1 MSLIQETM
9 DRPEP
14 LPAGVDLHVAGER
27 TEYCFGLDLGQK
39 RDYTAL
45 ALVERS
51 EVVYR
56 ERSAVTYKRF
66 EKVEYRLRFLERLEL
81 GLPFPDVIAPVD
93 EVVTA
98 LRRSRGA

>member
-1 MSLIQETM
+1 MGLLRETR
-9 DRPEP
+9 DRTEP

-56 ERSAVTYKRF
+56 SGA
-66 EKVEYRLRFLERLEL
+66 RLRIS
-81 GLPFPDVIAPVD
+81 GSKKSSTGCGSSNGWSWGFPIR
-93 EVVTA
+93 T
-98 LRRSRGA
+98 